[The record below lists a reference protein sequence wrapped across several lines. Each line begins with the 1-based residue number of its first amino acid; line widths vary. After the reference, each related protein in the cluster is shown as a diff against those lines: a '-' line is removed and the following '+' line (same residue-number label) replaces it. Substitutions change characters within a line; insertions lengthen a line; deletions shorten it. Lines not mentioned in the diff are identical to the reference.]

1 MRVTFL
7 ARRTLLF
14 EFKFLEEQPGFPPET
29 ILEAEVPLCE
39 SIPGAL
45 LPEVARLEQIRCFE
59 RIQFLLDRRD
69 ASDYS

>member
-7 ARRTLLF
+7 AHRTLLF
-14 EFKFLEEQPGFPPET
+14 ELKFLDEQPGFPPEM
-29 ILEAEVPLCE
+29 ILDAAVPLCE

-45 LPEVARLEQIRCFE
+45 LPEVARLEQTRRFE
-59 RIQFLLDRRD
+59 RIQFSLDRRH